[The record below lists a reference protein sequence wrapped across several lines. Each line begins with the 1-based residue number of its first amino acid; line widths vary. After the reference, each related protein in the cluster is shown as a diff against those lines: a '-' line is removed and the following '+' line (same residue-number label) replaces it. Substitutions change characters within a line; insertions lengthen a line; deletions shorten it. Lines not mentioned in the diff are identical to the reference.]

1 MPKNQINK
9 QMIKTNFIKFIF
21 MGIFAITA
29 CTNSIKNQKKDIEK
43 TIKTLYS
50 KELNYRTVDTS
61 LISPTLIS
69 LFEKGKQKEMAS
81 AESIRNSDHPTDKP
95 DIIEG
100 DIFSSLYEGVTD
112 VKIKDIVIADNQ
124 ARVLVIFSNN
134 HYKLTW
140 EEELLMIKTTSWK
153 LDNVIYN
160 PKNYSGGAKDLQEL
174 MKNHIKTI
182 L

>member
-1 MPKNQINK
+1 MKKI
-9 QMIKTNFIKFIF
+9 NFILISLL
-21 MGIFAITA
+21 GILTFGA
-29 CTNSIKNQKKDIEK
+29 CTSSIKNQKQDIEK

-50 KELNYRTVDTS
+50 KELDYREIDTA

-69 LFEKGKQKEMAS
+69 LFEKGNQKEMAS
-81 AESIRNSDHPTDKP
+81 AEAIKNSDHPTDKP

-124 ARVLVIFSNN
+124 ARVLVIFSNK
-134 HYKLTW
+134 HYNLTW
-140 EEELLMIKTTSWK
+140 EEELLMIKTNTWR
-153 LDNVIYN
+153 LDNIIYN
-160 PKNYSGGAKDLQEL
+160 AKNNAGSHKDLQEL
-174 MKNHIKTI
+174 MKKHISNT

>member
-1 MPKNQINK
+1 
-9 QMIKTNFIKFIF
+9 
-21 MGIFAITA
+21 
-29 CTNSIKNQKKDIEK
+29 
-43 TIKTLYS
+43 
-50 KELNYRTVDTS
+50 
-61 LISPTLIS
+61 LIS
-69 LFEKGKQKEMAS
+69 LFENGNQKEMAS
-81 AESIRNSDHPTDKP
+81 AESIKKSDHPTDKP
-95 DIIEG
+95 EIIEG

-124 ARVLVIFSNN
+124 ARVITIFSNN

-174 MKNHIKTI
+174 IKNHIKTT

>member
-1 MPKNQINK
+1 MK
-9 QMIKTNFIKFIF
+9 KTNLIYIALLGVLTFS
-21 MGIFAITA
+21 A
-29 CTNSIKNQKKDIEK
+29 CTNSIKNEKQDIEK
-43 TIKTLYS
+43 TIKILYS
-50 KELNYRTVDTS
+50 KELDYREIDTT

-69 LFEKGKQKEMAS
+69 LFEKGKQKEMVS
-81 AESIRNSDHPTDKP
+81 AESIKNSDHPTDKP

-160 PKNYSGGAKDLQEL
+160 PKNYTGGAKDLQEL
-174 MKNHIKTI
+174 MKNHIKTNP
-182 L
+182 

>member
-1 MPKNQINK
+1 
-9 QMIKTNFIKFIF
+9 MIKTNFIKFIF
-21 MGIFAITA
+21 IGIFAITA
-29 CTNSIKNQKKDIEK
+29 CTNSIENQKKDIEK

-61 LISPTLIS
+61 LISPILIS
-69 LFEKGKQKEMAS
+69 LFEKGNQKEMAS
-81 AESIRNSDHPTDKP
+81 AESIKNSDHPTDKP
-95 DIIEG
+95 EIIEG

-124 ARVLVIFSNN
+124 ARVVTTFSNK
-134 HYKLTW
+134 HYNLTW

-160 PKNYSGGAKDLQEL
+160 PKNYTGGAKDLQEL
-174 MKNHIKTI
+174 MKNHIKTNP
-182 L
+182 